1 MRIIL
6 DTDTRTIIVPWN
18 YCAKLDEM
26 NKLIMGVT
34 DDPTKKMSFSS
45 FADECWR
52 EAMEDPEKRI
62 KIAEKPI
69 KKKKIKEK

>member
-1 MRIIL
+1 MKIIL

-26 NKLIMGVT
+26 NKLITRVT
-34 DDPTKKMSFSS
+34 GDSSKNLSFSG

-52 EAMEDPEKRI
+52 EAMEDPENRM

-69 KKKKIKEK
+69 KKKIKEE